1 MDQATESPV
10 NAICAEEAS
19 SAHVFKG
26 SKIAPALPPGHGNIL
41 LFAVMQ

>member
-26 SKIAPALPPGHGNIL
+26 SKNCPGVTAG
-41 LFAVMQ
+41 AW

>member
-26 SKIAPALPPGHGNIL
+26 LKNCPGVTAG
-41 LFAVMQ
+41 AW